1 MITVSSVW
9 TVAFFFANLFQCWP
23 LWIDWTNFGF
33 NYANCINTNLMYLAQ
48 AWSDFLTDFM
58 ILLLPLPCI
67 WKLQMSTT
75 HKIGISGMFL
85 LGALTVGAGIAKLVV
100 WNKIVQELDVGFLDI
115 SYRNTPM
122 VYWAMIESSL
132 GIVGACLP
140 MFRPLFAGLS
150 SKGKRRVQSPEHNE
164 EALVVSETNG
174 N

>member
-1 MITVSSVW
+1 
-9 TVAFFFANLFQCWP
+9 
-23 LWIDWTNFGF
+23 
-33 NYANCINTNLMYLAQ
+33 
-48 AWSDFLTDFM
+48 
-58 ILLLPLPCI
+58 
-67 WKLQMSTT
+67 
-75 HKIGISGMFL
+75 
-85 LGALTVGAGIAKLVV
+85 
-100 WNKIVQELDVGFLDI
+100 
-115 SYRNTPM
+115 M